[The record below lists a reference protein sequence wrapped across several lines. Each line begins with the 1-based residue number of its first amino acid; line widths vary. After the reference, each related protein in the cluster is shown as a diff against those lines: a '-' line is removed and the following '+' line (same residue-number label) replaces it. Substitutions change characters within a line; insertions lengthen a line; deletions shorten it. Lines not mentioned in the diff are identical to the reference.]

1 MPDFETDV
9 VSINTLFS
17 YAQDRRVFRL
27 PQNQRQY
34 SWKTRKQAE
43 VLWDDM
49 LRYSKA
55 NPDPINPNYK
65 YYLGNII
72 FTEKKNGQNQV
83 TIPTTELDGEPWS
96 VFLLVDGQQRLTT
109 LTLLLAGIRD
119 ALQKTLEFCTPADE
133 VQNPDEG
140 YEFLDNQ
147 WLNQQEMQRIA
158 VSITRINQKALRDTM
173 QDGQNFMEEGIT
185 YLAYSRAK

>member
-34 SWKTRKQAE
+34 SWKTKKQAE
-43 VLWDDM
+43 VLWDDL

-55 NPDPINPNYK
+55 NPEPTNPKYK

-72 FTEKKNGQNQV
+72 FTEKKNGENQV
-83 TIPTTELDGEPWS
+83 TIPTTELDADPWK

-119 ALQKTLEFCTPADE
+119 ALQKALEFCTPGDE
-133 VQNPDEG
+133 VQNLDEG
-140 YEFLDNQ
+140 YEFLGNQ

-158 VSITRINQKALRDTM
+158 VSITRINQKHCETLCRTVKISWKK
-173 QDGQNFMEEGIT
+173 E
-185 YLAYSRAK
+185 